1 MTDSSI
7 TDAPMTDA
15 PLSSIERLS
24 RILGGVAGAG
34 MGLLFLLMIA
44 EVFYRNIT
52 GRSLGFTWEFS
63 GYLFGAIIF
72 LGSAWTLRCGGQ
84 VRIRFMLDLLPP
96 RWGRWLD
103 VLACVCGLLI
113 AGYLLYALCGFTWQ
127 AWSRDIV
134 SSTPEKVPLVWPRG
148 LLTLGSAMLCL
159 QIAAQTV
166 GLILGRAPITATPAA
181 SVHAS

>member
-1 MTDSSI
+1 MNNF
-7 TDAPMTDA
+7 PMN
-15 PLSSIERLS
+15 LIERLS
-24 RILGGVAGAG
+24 RVLGGVAGAG
-34 MGLLFLLMIA
+34 MALLFLLMIA

-96 RWGRWLD
+96 RWARLLD
-103 VLACVCGLLI
+103 LLACLCGLVI
-113 AGYLLYALCGFTWQ
+113 ALYLFYALCGFTWQ

-159 QIAAQTV
+159 QIFAQA
-166 GLILGRAPITATPAA
+166 LALLLGRETSTAIPPA